1 MNPVFAPLNIVR
13 PFDAA
18 QHAERSRYSRDRID
32 TDYLTALVLR
42 QPNPRGNSDA
52 RTASPGVRV
61 GLHGC
66 RVLAERRHGACV
78 SIRGAAVVV
87 VRERGGE
94 TGATRRACHAP
105 SADGVA
111 TR

>member
-1 MNPVFAPLNIVR
+1 IEGKLWIMIVKVFERPTSPPEKNASPGVINITRLAARSMNPVFAPLNIVR

-66 RVLAERRHGACV
+66 RV
-78 SIRGAAVVV
+78 
-87 VRERGGE
+87 
-94 TGATRRACHAP
+94 
-105 SADGVA
+105 
-111 TR
+111 